1 MDTRLMEAARSGRA
15 LPPDSEIQKDA
26 GQQDKHGWTALMYA
40 AQNGHTHIV
49 KRLASLEKGI
59 RDHSGRTALMH
70 GVSSG
75 MQEVAELLIAHEAAV
90 ADNTGRTALMISAKQ
105 KRVGLCSLLAPLEA
119 GVQDQAG
126 WTAMMH
132 ALDSRFD
139 DIGQSLW
146 GDDDGAAVEEICKIL
161 VSAEVGKSAANGM
174 TALMLA
180 AEAGYEHVCRL
191 LIEKEAGRS
200 TASGMTAMMLAA
212 QYGSHRIVR
221 MLLAREVGLITQ
233 EGKTALM
240 CAAEFGHFECCKLL
254 LGGEGLIHTQDHVT
268 ALMYAARSG
277 HLAVVKLL
285 LPLQQ
290 GIVSDTGLTAY
301 LCAEEA
307 GNSDC
312 AEVLRPLETTEAV
325 RSLIL
330 QSTAGINL
338 KTPEGLTIADRSL
351 LLNDL
356 TETRLKK
363 TGTRAGGI
371 LQCELVEKER
381 TIGIL
386 TKQLKRERIAS
397 EKLENLVR
405 SYKEEIRQLQQQ
417 LQVQRDEVEA
427 LTRQAAAL
435 PDHFGRDAAKAHTCL
450 PIQPS
455 DLASFDMGQLEEL
468 DRHLSD
474 SLDTV
479 RTAKVTL
486 AAGYRANACLV
497 CLDNRATIF
506 YLPCQHMVTCREC
519 EAKLRDNRCPLCRVV
534 IEASYVVYTN

>member
-1 MDTRLMEAARSGRA
+1 MEAARSGRA
-15 LPPDSEIQKDA
+15 LPPDSEIQQDA
-26 GQQDKHGWTALMYA
+26 GHQDKHGWTALMYA
-40 AQNGHTHIV
+40 AQNGHTHV
-49 KRLASLEKGI
+49 VRRLAPLEKGI

-70 GVSSG
+70 AVSSG
-75 MQEVAELLIAHEAAV
+75 MQEVAEFLIAYEATV

-105 KRVGLCSLLAPLEA
+105 KRVSLCSLLAPLEA
-119 GVQDQAG
+119 GAQDKAG

-139 DIGQSLW
+139 DIGQSLL
-146 GDDDGAAVEEICKIL
+146 GDDGGTAVEEICKIL
-161 VSAEVGKSAANGM
+161 ASIEAGKMATNGM

-312 AEVLRPLETTEAV
+312 AEILRPLETTEAV
-325 RSLIL
+325 RSLVL
-330 QSTAGINL
+330 QSTININ
-338 KTPEGLTIADRSL
+338 PEVPRATTIADRSL

-356 TETRLKK
+356 TETQLRR
-363 TGTRAGGI
+363 TGTRAGGT
-371 LQCELVEKER
+371 LQYELAEKER
-381 TIGIL
+381 TISIL
-386 TKQLKRERIAS
+386 TKQLKNERITS

-417 LQVQRDEVEA
+417 LQVQRDEVET
-427 LTRQAAAL
+427 LTHQVAAL
-435 PDHFGRDAAKAHTCL
+435 PDQFGKDTTKAHTRL
-450 PIQPS
+450 PIQAS
-455 DLASFDMGQLEEL
+455 DLISFDMAQLEEL
-468 DRHLSD
+468 DRHLSN
-474 SLDTV
+474 SLDVVKT
-479 RTAKVTL
+479 TKATL
-486 AAGYRANACLV
+486 AAGHHTHACLV

-534 IEASYVVYTN
+534 IETSYVAYTN